1 MYLFHIHSHVS
12 VHDDGDDDSCNADVH
27 APHSNENDAHVH
39 ARDDAHV
46 HDDGRRGDDG
56 DVSFRLGLRVLLLR

>member
-1 MYLFHIHSHVS
+1 MYLFHNERHVR

-27 APHSNENDAHVH
+27 APHSNEN
-39 ARDDAHV
+39 DAHV